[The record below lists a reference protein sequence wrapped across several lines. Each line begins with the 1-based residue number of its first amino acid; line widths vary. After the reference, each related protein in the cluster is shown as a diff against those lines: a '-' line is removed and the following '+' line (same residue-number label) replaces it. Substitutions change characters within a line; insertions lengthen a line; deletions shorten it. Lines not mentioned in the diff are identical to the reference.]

1 MKMFWGRQA
10 EAPVEPAIDCRILKM
25 EAILDVYPVA
35 DLDQSGR
42 IVAANAPLCRL
53 MGWGAGVP
61 AGLGIDAFVAEP
73 GDEGAWPAARSG
85 GAARGLF
92 RTSGPGGAT
101 LFVDLMFVPAD
112 GGIMMFVRDMTAT
125 HVKALEDAQ
134 KLAALDRA
142 QAVIEFELDGTIR
155 TANANFLGATGFTL
169 DEIVGRHHRIFCDEQ
184 LVQSPEYRALWAAV
198 NRGEH
203 LVGEFERRRKDGSV
217 LWIQA
222 SYNPIFDT
230 EGRPVKAIKFA
241 TDITAQVRQREEAA
255 RLSLVVDHTANAVI
269 VTGLDRRI
277 TYVNSGFE
285 RLTGYSAGEVIGRSP
300 GEFLQG
306 PQTDK
311 ATVARIREALARGES
326 YSGEILNYRRDGTPY
341 WINLAINPVRDAA
354 GRVQSFISVQADIT
368 ETKQHELDFD
378 MKLHAIGQSSA
389 IVEWGRDQR
398 LVSANDALVKAG
410 GLTDGLATALDR
422 LLSAEER
429 ATIESGRQLRRML
442 AWPCAEGR
450 ELMFDAVFTGLPDL
464 TGQVDRVMMCAI
476 DVSDRQHAVSETS
489 VAVRAAIDA
498 GERIAAI
505 VTTIDTIAFQTNVL
519 ALNAA
524 IEAAHAGDAGRGFD
538 VVATQVRELANRSTI
553 AAGGIT
559 QLVRESRDRM
569 AALERSLSVLDAR
582 EKAKTVMGSDRR
594 GDELARRAA

>member
-1 MKMFWGRQA
+1 MD
-10 EAPVEPAIDCRILKM
+10 AIHDH
-25 EAILDVYPVA
+25 YPVA

-42 IVAANAPLCRL
+42 IIAATAPLCRL
-53 MGWGAGVP
+53 MGWGGGVP
-61 AGLGIDAFVAEP
+61 PGLSIDAFIPEV
-73 GDEGAWPAARSG
+73 GDEGAWPAARAG
-85 GAARGLF
+85 AAARGLF
-92 RTSGPGGAT
+92 RAGGPGGAT
-101 LFVDLMFVPAD
+101 LFLDLMFVPAGD
-112 GGIMMFVRDMTAT
+112 GVMMFVRDVTAT
-125 HVKALEDAQ
+125 HTRALEDAQ
-134 KLAALDRA
+134 KLAALDRV

-169 DEIVGRHHRIFCDEQ
+169 DEIVGRHHRMFCDEQ
-184 LVQSPEYRALWAAV
+184 LVQSPQYHALWAAV
-198 NRGEH
+198 GRGEH

-222 SYNPIFDT
+222 SYNPIFDS
-230 EGRPVKAIKFA
+230 EGRPIKAIKFA

-277 TYVNSGFE
+277 TYVNAGFE
-285 RLTGYSAGEVIGRSP
+285 RLTGYSASEVIGRRP

-306 PQTDK
+306 PQTDQ
-311 ATVARIREALARGES
+311 ATVARIREALARGEP
-326 YSGEILNYRRDGTPY
+326 YSGEILNYRRDGAPY
-341 WINLAINPVRDAA
+341 WVNLAINPVRDAA
-354 GRVQSFISVQADIT
+354 GRVQSFISVQAEIT
-368 ETKQHELDFD
+368 ETKQHEIDFD

-389 IVEWGRDQR
+389 IAEWGRDQR
-398 LVSANDALVKAG
+398 LAVANDALVKSG
-410 GLTDGLATALDR
+410 GLTDGLATTLDR
-422 LLSAEER
+422 LLSADER
-429 ATIESGRQLRRML
+429 AAIDSGRQLRRML
-442 AWPCAEGR
+442 AWPCADGR
-450 ELMFDAVFTGLPDL
+450 ELMFDAVFTGLRDV

-476 DVSDRQHAVSETS
+476 DVSDRQQAVSETS

-498 GERIAAI
+498 GERIAEI

-569 AALERSLSVLDAR
+569 AALERSLSALDGR
-582 EKAKTVMGSDRR
+582 EQAKAGGGSGLGRADP
-594 GDELARRAA
+594 ARRAA